1 MDEWHVLSDGAGV
14 VSCDLANRMSPQIQ
28 PGVERP
34 RAAGNE
40 IGAEATS
47 FPAPRRGGSVASKQP
62 MRDYLNAI
70 NTHVVVYDGGMGATL
85 EQFDLTSEDYGGLAG
100 KCHEALV
107 LRRPDVIE
115 GVHASMLD
123 AGAEVVETDTFQ
135 ASRLKLAEWGLAEHT
150 LEINTKAAEI
160 ARRAAGERRYVAGS
174 IGPTGYLPASEDP
187 ALGQIRFGE
196 LVEVFA
202 EQARGLI
209 DGGADLLIV
218 ETAQD
223 ILEVKAAVF
232 GARQAFKTTG
242 RALPIHTS
250 VSLLPNGGK
259 MLLGTDV
266 SAVLCTLEALR
277 VDVIGLNCS
286 TGPQDMRDAIR
297 FLGEHCPVPVAC
309 IPNAG
314 LPLQGPDGETI
325 FPEQPEPLA
334 DALAEFVERYGVGV
348 VGGCCG
354 TTPDHIRAIVE
365 RVATPPGAAA
375 RTAGGGASATAPPT
389 RPVPPRPAPR
399 PPHLSAMIAATP
411 LVQEPRP
418 TMVGERVNAQGSR
431 KAKELLLAEDYDG
444 LAQIAE
450 DQVEGG
456 AHVLDLCV
464 ALTERTDEDE
474 QMRLVVKKVSLTQP
488 APIQVDS
495 TEPEVI
501 ERALEQCP
509 GRAIVNSVNLEAG
522 RAKLDRVVP
531 VALAHGAALI
541 ALTIDE
547 TGMAKTAQR
556 KVEIAKRIRDLCC
569 EEHGLD
575 PELLIFDCLTFTLT
589 TGDEEWRPSA
599 VETIE
604 GIRRIKAEVPHVK
617 TSLGVSNV
625 SFGVSPTARAVLNSV
640 FLHHCVDAGL
650 DLAMVNPNHITPYG
664 EIPTGEREL
673 ADDLVFNR
681 REDALERFIAH
692 FESKGE
698 QEADA
703 AAQDPTE
710 GMEPEQALHFHIL
723 RRRREG
729 VEAWIDASVE
739 KIGAVPTLN
748 DVLLPAMKEVGDKFG
763 AGELIL
769 PFVLQSAEVMKRAVA
784 QLERYLDKLEGYTKG
799 TVVLATVFGDVHDI
813 GKSLVNTILT
823 NNGYTVVDLGKQVPI
838 QTILDAAQEHDATAI
853 GLSALLVSTSKQM
866 PACVA
871 ELHAKGLPYPVLIGG
886 AAINRAFGYRALYPG
901 GRESEEVYEP
911 GVFYC
916 KDAFE
921 GLAVMDQLVDAQA
934 RGGLVERLRASAA
947 EFRAK
952 GETPA
957 EELDFTDDSVR
968 SPARTDAPVPTPPY
982 WGVREIEVDLDEV
995 YRHLDT
1001 HVLFKLHWG
1010 GRGVKG
1016 EAWREL
1022 LEGDF
1027 RPRLER
1033 MWREQDY
1040 LHPRALLGFF
1050 PCYALGNE
1058 IVVLDPATLDPAK
1071 PDDGADGRAP
1081 RLDPA
1086 TLDPA
1091 APDSGADGR
1100 APRLDPT
1107 PRARELTRFVCPRQ
1121 PKGDRLCLADFFR
1134 PAVDGR
1140 PPAELDVV
1148 AVQAVTVGSE
1158 VTEVMARLESE
1169 GEFSEQLFVH
1179 GLGVQAAEGL
1189 AEWLHATVRE
1199 LLGIG
1204 ATQGRRYSWGYPAVP
1219 EQSEHLKVEQ
1229 LLGLS
1234 DIGMHITDGYA
1245 PEPEQSTLA
1254 LVAHHP
1260 QAIYF
1265 GTRQG
1270 RLLPNGSPDDVI
1282 KGSPRDPSLFAAGD
1296 TGPALGDEEP
1306 PDGTVEEEDEPA
1318 MAG

>member
-1 MDEWHVLSDGAGV
+1 MARNYLEA
-14 VSCDLANRMSPQIQ
+14 IQ
-28 PGVERP
+28 SR
-34 RAAGNE
+34 
-40 IGAEATS
+40 
-47 FPAPRRGGSVASKQP
+47 
-62 MRDYLNAI
+62 
-70 NTHVVVYDGGMGATL
+70 VVVYDGGMGATL
-85 EQFDLTSEDYGGLAG
+85 EQFELTSEDYGGLQG

-107 LRRPDVIE
+107 LNRPDVIE

-135 ASRLKLAEWGLAEHT
+135 ASRIKLEEWGLAEHT
-150 LEINTKAAEI
+150 VEINTKAAQI
-160 ARRAAGERRYVAGS
+160 ARKAAGESRFVAGS
-174 IGPTGYLPASEDP
+174 IGPTGYLPASDDP
-187 ALGQIRFGE
+187 SLGQVRFSE
-196 LVEVFA
+196 LVAVFE
-202 EQARGLI
+202 EQAAGLI

-232 GARQAFKTTG
+232 GARAAFKSTG
-242 RALPIHTS
+242 RVLPIHTS

-259 MLLGTDV
+259 MLLGTDI
-266 SAVLCTLEALR
+266 SAMLCTLEALK

-286 TGPQDMRDAIR
+286 TGPEDMRDAIR
-297 FLGEHCPVPVAC
+297 FLGEFCPVPVAC

-334 DALAEFVERYGVGV
+334 DALKEFVERYGVGI

-365 RVATPPGAAA
+365 RVAG
-375 RTAGGGASATAPPT
+375 RQVG
-389 RPVPPRPAPR
+389 PRPAPR
-399 PPHLSAMIAATP
+399 APHLSSMIAATP

-418 TMVGERVNAQGSR
+418 TMVGERVNSQGSR
-431 KAKELLLAEDYDG
+431 KAKELLLTDDYDG
-444 LAQIAE
+444 LVQIAE
-450 DQVEGG
+450 DQVTGG

-464 ALTERTDEDE
+464 ALTERADEDE
-474 QMRLVVKKVSLTQP
+474 QMRLVAKKVSLTQP
-488 APIQVDS
+488 APIQIDS

-501 ERALEQCP
+501 ERALEQVP

-522 RAKLDRVVP
+522 RDKLDSVVP
-531 VALAHGAALI
+531 LALAHGAALI

-547 TGMAKTAQR
+547 VGMAKTAER
-556 KVEIAKRIRDLCC
+556 KVEVAKRIRDLCC

-575 PELLIFDCLTFTLT
+575 PELLIFDALTFTLT

-604 GIRRIKAEVPHVK
+604 GIRRIKAEIPGVK

-625 SFGVSPTARAVLNSV
+625 SFGVSPGARAVLNST
-640 FLHHCVDAGL
+640 FLHHCVQAGL
-650 DLAMVNPNHITPYG
+650 DLAMVNPNHITPYS
-664 EIPTGEREL
+664 EISDVEREL
-673 ADDLVFNR
+673 ADDLVYNR

-698 QEADA
+698 EEVQGA
-703 AAQDPTE
+703 ADPTE
-710 GMEPEQALHFHIL
+710 GMEPEEALHFHIL
-723 RRRREG
+723 RRRKEG
-729 VEAWIDASVE
+729 VEDWIDKSVE

-748 DVLLPAMKEVGDKFG
+748 EVLLPAMKEVGDKFG

-769 PFVLQSAEVMKRAVA
+769 PFVLQSAEVMKKAVA
-784 QLERYLDKLEGYTKG
+784 QLEKYLDKIEGYTKG

-838 QTILDAAQEHDATAI
+838 QTILDAAVEHKATAI

-866 PACVA
+866 PAA
-871 ELHAKGLPYPVLIGG
+871 IQELHAKNLDYPVLIGG
-886 AAINRAFGYRALYPG
+886 AAINRAFSYRALYPG
-901 GRESEEVYEP
+901 GKDSDEAYEP

-921 GLAVMDQLVDAQA
+921 GLSVMDQLIDSDAHA
-934 RGGLVERLRASAA
+934 ALLEKLRAGATA
-947 EFRAK
+947 FRAK
-952 GETPA
+952 GEAPV
-957 EELDFTDDSVR
+957 EEVNLADDSVR
-968 SPARTDAPVPTPPY
+968 SPARTDAPVPTPPF
-982 WGVREIEVDLDEV
+982 WGVREIPVDLDEV

-1016 EAWREL
+1016 EAWQTLLRE
-1022 LEGDF
+1022 DF

-1033 MWREQDY
+1033 MWREQTY

-1050 PCYALGNE
+1050 PCYSLGND
-1058 IVVLDPATLDPAK
+1058 IIVLDPEDRAT
-1071 PDDGADGRAP
+1071 
-1081 RLDPA
+1081 
-1086 TLDPA
+1086 
-1091 APDSGADGR
+1091 
-1100 APRLDPT
+1100 
-1107 PRARELTRFVCPRQ
+1107 ELTRFVCPRQ
-1121 PKGDRLCLADFFR
+1121 PKGDRICLADFYR
-1134 PAVDGR
+1134 PGGTRGPDGWVAEA
-1140 PPAELDVV
+1140 PPELDVI

-1158 VTEVMARLESE
+1158 VTELMAKLEAD
-1169 GEFSEQLFVH
+1169 GEFAEQLFVH
-1179 GLGVQAAEGL
+1179 GLGVQTAEGL
-1189 AEWLHATVRE
+1189 AEWLHYEVRRM
-1199 LLGIG
+1199 LDIPV
-1204 ATQGRRYSWGYPAVP
+1204 TQGRRYSWGYPAVP

-1229 LLGLS
+1229 LLGLG
-1234 DIGMHITDGYA
+1234 DIGMKITDGYA
-1245 PEPEQSTLA
+1245 PVPEQSTLA

-1270 RLLPNGSPDDVI
+1270 RLLPDGSPDDLI
-1282 KGSPRDPSLFAAGD
+1282 RDSSRDPSLFGELED
-1296 TGPALGDEEP
+1296 TDP
-1306 PDGTVEEEDEPA
+1306 PDGAVEDEDEPA
-1318 MAG
+1318 MAGETSS